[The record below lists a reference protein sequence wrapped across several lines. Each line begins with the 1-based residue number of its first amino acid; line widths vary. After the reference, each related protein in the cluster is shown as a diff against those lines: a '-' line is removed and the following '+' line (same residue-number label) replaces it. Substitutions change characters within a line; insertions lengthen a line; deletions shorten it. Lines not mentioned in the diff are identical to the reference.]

1 MRFHFSGIVLM
12 RKSLAACLLM
22 LGNALPLA
30 AQAQHAEPPKLLT
43 ANGGLMAWTL
53 LIFLVTLVVLTKGA
67 FKPITKAVE
76 AREKAL
82 EDAIEAAKKDREEA
96 AKLLEEHRKLVAQ
109 GRADAQRFVVEGRV
123 AGEKVRTEII
133 EQAHREQQQVMERA
147 RHEIESERQMAMVE
161 LRRDAVTLA
170 VRGASKVIEK
180 NLDDETN
187 RKVVESFL
195 ASLEPA
201 S

>member
-1 MRFHFSGIVLM
+1 MRT
-12 RKSLAACLLM
+12 SLATCVLV

-30 AQAQHAEPPKLLT
+30 AQAQHAEPPKLLN
-43 ANGGLMAWTL
+43 ANGGLMFWTL
-53 LIFLVTLVVLTKGA
+53 VIFLVTLFVLTKFA

-82 EDAIEAAKKDREEA
+82 EDAIESAKHDRDEA
-96 AKLLEEHRKLVAQ
+96 AKLLEEHKKLVAQ
-109 GRADAQRFVVEGRV
+109 AHADAQRFVVEGRA
-123 AGEKVRTEII
+123 AGEKVRAEIV
-133 EQAHREQQQVMERA
+133 EQAHREQQQVLERA
-147 RHEIESERQMAMVE
+147 RQEIEAERQQAMVE
-161 LRRDAVTLA
+161 LRRDAVNLA

-195 ASLEPA
+195 ASLELA
-201 S
+201 GSR

>member
-1 MRFHFSGIVLM
+1 MRT
-12 RKSLAACLLM
+12 SLVASLLT
-22 LGNALPLA
+22 LGSALPLA
-30 AQAQHAEPPKLLT
+30 AQAQTAEPPKLLT
-43 ANGGLMAWTL
+43 PNGGLMFWTI
-53 LIFLVTLVVLTKGA
+53 LIFLVLMVVLTKFA
-67 FKPITKAVE
+67 FGPITKSVE

-82 EDAIEAAKKDREEA
+82 EDAIEGAKKDREEA
-96 AKLLEEHRKLVAQ
+96 AKLLEEHKKLVAQ
-109 GRADAQRFVVEGRV
+109 GRADAQRYVVEGRT

-133 EQAHREQQQVMERA
+133 EQAHREQHVVLERA
-147 RHEIESERQMAMVE
+147 RKEIESERQMAMVE

-195 ASLEPA
+195 ASLEPV
-201 S
+201 SR

>member
-1 MRFHFSGIVLM
+1 MRT
-12 RKSLAACLLM
+12 SLVASLLV
-22 LGNALPLA
+22 LGNTLPLA

-43 ANGGLMAWTL
+43 ANGGLMFWTL
-53 LIFLVTLVVLTKGA
+53 VIFLGVMFVLTKYA

-76 AREKAL
+76 AREKSL
-82 EDAIEAAKKDREEA
+82 EDAIENAKRDRDEA
-96 AKLLEEHRKLVAQ
+96 AKLLEEHKKLVAQ
-109 GRADAQRFVVEGRV
+109 GRVDAQRFVVEGRA

-133 EQAHREQQQVMERA
+133 EQAHREQQQVLERA
-147 RHEIESERQMAMVE
+147 QKEIESERLMAMAE
-161 LRRDAVTLA
+161 LRRDTVTLA

-195 ASLEPA
+195 ASLEPTSA
-201 S
+201 R

>member
-1 MRFHFSGIVLM
+1 MRT
-12 RKSLAACLLM
+12 SLATCLLM

-30 AQAQHAEPPKLLT
+30 AQAQHAEPPKLLN
-43 ANGGLMAWTL
+43 ANGGLMFWTL
-53 LIFLVTLVVLTKGA
+53 IIFLVTLFVLTKFA

-82 EDAIEAAKKDREEA
+82 EDAIEAAKRDRDEA
-96 AKLLEEHRKLVAQ
+96 ARLLEEHKKLVAQ
-109 GRADAQRFVVEGRV
+109 AHTDAQRFVVEGRA
-123 AGEKVRTEII
+123 AGEKVRAEIL
-133 EQAHREQQQVMERA
+133 EQAHREQQQVLDRA
-147 RHEIESERQMAMVE
+147 RQEIESERQQAMVE

-187 RKVVESFL
+187 RRVVESFL

-201 S
+201 GSR

>member
-1 MRFHFSGIVLM
+1 MRT
-12 RKSLAACLLM
+12 SLVASLLV

-43 ANGGLMAWTL
+43 ANGGLMFWTL
-53 LIFLVTLVVLTKGA
+53 VIFLGVMFVLTKYA

-76 AREKAL
+76 AREKSL
-82 EDAIEAAKKDREEA
+82 EDAIENAKRDRDEA
-96 AKLLEEHRKLVAQ
+96 AKLLEEHKKLVAQ
-109 GRADAQRFVVEGRV
+109 GRVDAQRFVVEGRA

-133 EQAHREQQQVMERA
+133 EQAHREQQQLLERA
-147 RHEIESERQMAMVE
+147 RKEIESERLMAMAE
-161 LRRDAVTLA
+161 LRRDTVTLA

-195 ASLEPA
+195 ASLEPTSA
-201 S
+201 R

>member
-1 MRFHFSGIVLM
+1 MRT
-12 RKSLAACLLM
+12 SLAACLLV

-30 AQAQHAEPPKLLT
+30 AQAEHAEPPKLLN
-43 ANGGLMAWTL
+43 ANGGLMFWTL
-53 LIFLVTLVVLTKGA
+53 IIFLVTLFVLTKFA

-82 EDAIEAAKKDREEA
+82 EDAIEGAKRDRDEA
-96 AKLLEEHRKLVAQ
+96 ARLLEEHKKLVAQ
-109 GRADAQRFVVEGRV
+109 AHADAQRFVVEGRA
-123 AGEKVRTEII
+123 AGEKVRTEIL
-133 EQAHREQQQVMERA
+133 EQAHREQQQVLDRA
-147 RHEIESERQMAMVE
+147 RQEIESERQQAMVE
-161 LRRDAVTLA
+161 LRRDTVNLA

-187 RKVVESFL
+187 RRVVESFL

-201 S
+201 GNR

>member
-1 MRFHFSGIVLM
+1 MRT
-12 RKSLAACLLM
+12 SLAAGLFT

-30 AQAQHAEPPKLLT
+30 AQAGHAEPPKLLT
-43 ANGGLMAWTL
+43 ANGGLMFWTL
-53 LIFLVTLVVLTKGA
+53 FIFLVVLLVLTKYA
-67 FKPITKAVE
+67 FKPITRAVE

-82 EDAIEAAKKDREEA
+82 EDAIEAAKRDREEA
-96 AKLLEEHRKLVAQ
+96 ARLLEQHKQLVAQ
-109 GRADAQRFVVEGRV
+109 ARADAQRFVVEGRT
-123 AGEKVRTEII
+123 AGEKVRAEIL
-133 EQAHREQQQVMERA
+133 EQAHREQQQVLERT
-147 RHEIESERQMAMVE
+147 RLEIQSERQAAMVE

-195 ASLEPA
+195 ASLEA
-201 S
+201 VSGR

>member
-1 MRFHFSGIVLM
+1 MRT
-12 RKSLAACLLM
+12 SLATCVLV

-30 AQAQHAEPPKLLT
+30 AQAQHAEPPKLLN
-43 ANGGLMAWTL
+43 ANGGLMFWTL
-53 LIFLVTLVVLTKGA
+53 VIFLVTLFVLTKFA

-82 EDAIEAAKKDREEA
+82 EDAIENAKHDRDEA
-96 AKLLEEHRKLVAQ
+96 AKLLEEHKKLVAQ
-109 GRADAQRFVVEGRV
+109 AHADAQRFVVEGRA
-123 AGEKVRTEII
+123 AGEKVRAEIV
-133 EQAHREQQQVMERA
+133 EQAHREQQQVLERA
-147 RHEIESERQMAMVE
+147 RQEIEAERQQAMVE
-161 LRRDAVTLA
+161 LRRDAVNLA

-195 ASLEPA
+195 ASLELA
-201 S
+201 GSR